1 MDLADNNFSG
11 SIPRCIGD
19 LRGMM
24 IKGVEAQPA
33 FTYDANEWGKRNF
46 KQVLKENEYDY
57 TKEYKYPYLVNID
70 LSSNNLMGSIP
81 DDLTSLSGLTG
92 LNLSRNHLSGN
103 IPSNIQKMKSLESL
117 DFSNNSL
124 SGPIPTVMSFMDN
137 LGFLNLSYNNFLGLI
152 PINDHFL
159 TFDNRSFL
167 GNSRLC
173 GGPLTNKCSIGD
185 GVRVPTSVD
194 HEDKNDNNDKKEKDW
209 SLETHFPYVDGV
221 VDKMYV
227 AIMVR
232 VARDRQKR
240 LVVGGDY
247 LPITIHMIQSSI
259 CMIMDVFPSNVKFV
273 LLWLLCTFMFNSVTC
288 SLKVHCNEKDVHIL
302 LLFKEG
308 VTDPS
313 GFLSSWITQQ
323 HCCQWTGIKCDS
335 ITGRVT
341 ELNLPCHAGDKDHKS
356 HCLSGQLN
364 LSLLELQFLS
374 YLNLSNNAFKGIQH
388 NPKCV
393 NMSRDARSHHCT
405 NSSNLQ
411 VLDLSYNRDIL
422 IDNLHWISHLSS
434 LQYLNLDGV
443 DLHKEINW
451 LQSVT
456 MLPSLLELHMESC
469 QLENI
474 NPSIQY
480 ANFTSLQVLDL
491 ADNIFLSYEL
501 PTWLF
506 NLSSDISHIDLSQ
519 NQIHGQLSNMLSNIR
534 SIKFLNLSYN
544 ALSGPIPNWI
554 GQLEQLQEL
563 DLSHNSFSG
572 PIPTSLGNLSSLVV
586 LKLNLNNLNGNLPE
600 SFGQLCNL
608 EVLTVAD
615 NSLTGIVSERNLR
628 SLSKLKHL
636 YLSSPALIYDF
647 DPEWIPPF
655 DLQGVWLGYV
665 GGKLPSWLFTQSSLR
680 TLIITD
686 STASFEPLDKFWN
699 FTTQLEFLSLSNNSI
714 GGNMSNVLLTS
725 RIVWL
730 TSNNLG
736 GGVPRLSPNVVLLN
750 LDGNSLSGSISPLL
764 CHKMTEKSNLKSL
777 DLRYNLLSGELTD
790 CWNNWESLVRVS
802 LGNNNLTG
810 KIPHSMGSL
819 SNLLSLN
826 LNRNNLYGDIPLSLK
841 NCKNLLI
848 LDLGNNN
855 FSGAVP
861 SWMGQS
867 LETLQL
873 RSNQFSGNIPPQIC
887 QLNSLMV
894 MDFANNSLSGPIPQ
908 CLHNITAMLS
918 DSTSTYEIR
927 FRVETTDSIMDFVFP
942 VGLLIKGSELIYKDM
957 VYVIDLSSNSL
968 SGTVPSEI
976 FMLTRLQSLN
986 LSRNQLVGT
995 IPEKIGNMKQLE
1007 SIDLSS
1013 NRLWGEIPQSMSGLS
1028 FLGVLNLSFN
1038 NFMGKIPSG
1047 TQLQSFTNLSYMGN
1061 HQLCGPPLT
1070 KICPEDEESNNTKPI
1085 VEDEDDDY
1093 TSAVHSWFYMGLG
1106 IGFAVGFW
1114 GVLGAIFFNR
1124 KCRHAYFRFLHRL
1137 YDMLIQI

>member
-1 MDLADNNFSG
+1 
-11 SIPRCIGD
+11 
-19 LRGMM
+19 
-24 IKGVEAQPA
+24 
-33 FTYDANEWGKRNF
+33 
-46 KQVLKENEYDY
+46 
-57 TKEYKYPYLVNID
+57 
-70 LSSNNLMGSIP
+70 
-81 DDLTSLSGLTG
+81 
-92 LNLSRNHLSGN
+92 
-103 IPSNIQKMKSLESL
+103 
-117 DFSNNSL
+117 
-124 SGPIPTVMSFMDN
+124 
-137 LGFLNLSYNNFLGLI
+137 
-152 PINDHFL
+152 
-159 TFDNRSFL
+159 
-167 GNSRLC
+167 
-173 GGPLTNKCSIGD
+173 
-185 GVRVPTSVD
+185 
-194 HEDKNDNNDKKEKDW
+194 
-209 SLETHFPYVDGV
+209 
-221 VDKMYV
+221 
-227 AIMVR
+227 
-232 VARDRQKR
+232 
-240 LVVGGDY
+240 
-247 LPITIHMIQSSI
+247 
-259 CMIMDVFPSNVKFV
+259 
-273 LLWLLCTFMFNSVTC
+273 
-288 SLKVHCNEKDVHIL
+288 
-302 LLFKEG
+302 
-308 VTDPS
+308 
-313 GFLSSWITQQ
+313 
-323 HCCQWTGIKCDS
+323 
-335 ITGRVT
+335 
-341 ELNLPCHAGDKDHKS
+341 
-356 HCLSGQLN
+356 
-364 LSLLELQFLS
+364 
-374 YLNLSNNAFKGIQH
+374 
-388 NPKCV
+388 
-393 NMSRDARSHHCT
+393 MSRDARSHHCT

-655 DLQGVWLGYV
+655 DLQ
-665 GGKLPSWLFTQSSLR
+665 
-680 TLIITD
+680 
-686 STASFEPLDKFWN
+686 
-699 FTTQLEFLSLSNNSI
+699 
-714 GGNMSNVLLTS
+714 
-725 RIVWL
+725 
-730 TSNNLG
+730 
-736 GGVPRLSPNVVLLN
+736 
-750 LDGNSLSGSISPLL
+750 
-764 CHKMTEKSNLKSL
+764 
-777 DLRYNLLSGELTD
+777 D